1 MYISVHQQAAGRRL
15 KIRFTMSRAQRAW
28 VVYVFVCMRTDNNSI
43 SFTCSICTNA
53 NDICSN
59 TPLYNMLHRATFGA
73 QVAVNNRRIFVLR
86 LKLSSQLHET
96 IFNTKDDKIHIIL
109 IYVTSISSTVHF
121 VMTNIRLSGATYWES
136 LVYRHI
142 NELIMVRVRRI
153 LRTYV
158 EERQNCLGNTKDYIN
173 KP

>member
-1 MYISVHQQAAGRRL
+1 MFYLVDKKKKKLHTTTTTVILYRHIHPIDAITTIYVYMYISVHQQAAGRRL

-28 VVYVFVCMRTDNNSI
+28 VVYVFVCVRTDNNSI

-96 IFNTKDDKIHIIL
+96 IFNAKDDKNIL
-109 IYVTSISSTVHF
+109 F
-121 VMTNIRLSGATYWES
+121 
-136 LVYRHI
+136 
-142 NELIMVRVRRI
+142 
-153 LRTYV
+153 
-158 EERQNCLGNTKDYIN
+158 
-173 KP
+173 